1 MLASIPWETPGRVE
15 WRVGGGVPGP
25 GVMNGCLATW
35 RALITTA
42 WEPWYLADAT
52 DATKK
57 QNGTEGGEKKFI
69 GLVESHK
76 SSPS

>member
-25 GVMNGCLATW
+25 GVINGCFCTW
-35 RALITTA
+35 RALMTTA
-42 WEPWYLADAT
+42 CEPWYLDIRGG

-69 GLVESHK
+69 GLVQSRK
-76 SSPS
+76 